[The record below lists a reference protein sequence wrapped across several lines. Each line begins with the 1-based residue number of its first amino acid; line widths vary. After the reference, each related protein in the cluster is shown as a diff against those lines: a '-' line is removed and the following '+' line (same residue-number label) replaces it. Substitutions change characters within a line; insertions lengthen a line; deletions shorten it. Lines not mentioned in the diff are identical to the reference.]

1 MAEMKN
7 TSEFCYD
14 VALMYQMWISK
25 EEYDESGPAIVHR
38 KCF

>member
-1 MAEMKN
+1 VKLKTVA
-7 TSEFCYD
+7 EFCYI

-25 EEYDESGPAIVHR
+25 DEYDESGPAIVHR